1 MSIRYQYYLMKTIV
15 PIAIITSIIVAVV
28 VAMNTPK
35 TNTDSTD
42 NNQSD
47 STSQCIITIQG
58 EQYDVT
64 QFQNLHPG
72 GNIFRCGTDM
82 TSDFENQHGND
93 LDRIKPYKIN

>member
-1 MSIRYQYYLMKTIV
+1 MKTLV
-15 PIAIITSIIVAVV
+15 PIIIIAIIAGTGILLNNLKTSPA
-28 VAMNTPK
+28 NPDTSS
-35 TNTDSTD
+35 N
-42 NNQSD
+42 
-47 STSQCIITIQG
+47 STSETNINNECIITING
-58 EQYDVT
+58 DQYDVT